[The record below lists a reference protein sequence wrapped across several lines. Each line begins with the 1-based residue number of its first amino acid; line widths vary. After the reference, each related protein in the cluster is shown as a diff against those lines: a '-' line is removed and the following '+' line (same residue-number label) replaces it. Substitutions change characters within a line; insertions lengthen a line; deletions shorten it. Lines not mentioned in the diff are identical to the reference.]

1 MALASDSEIN
11 DFLASHPDWTL
22 EAGELATVT
31 ALKNFTEAMGLVTR
45 IALMAEKANHHPD
58 IAISWNMVSLRL
70 STHSEG
76 GITRKD
82 LELAA
87 KLPLA

>member
-1 MALASDSEIN
+1 MALANDAEIN
-11 DFLASHPDWTL
+11 DFLASHPQWTL
-22 EAGELATVT
+22 EAGELVT
-31 ALKNFTEAMGLVTR
+31 TSTLKNFNEAMGLVTR

-58 IAISWNMVSLRL
+58 IAISWNKVSLRL

-76 GITRKD
+76 GITTKD

-87 KLPLA
+87 HLPLA